1 MVSSSL
7 RHQSIRFSQIATY
20 VALGLWS
27 IICILPVYW
36 LALTS
41 IKSAAD
47 LDQAP
52 SYLPF
57 IDFIPNLEAWRFI
70 LLDPGESLL
79 PRFLN
84 SLIISSTSAIVTLV
98 MAVCSVYGM
107 TRFKTSHIALSRYR
121 TPIFFAVIALRLV
134 PPVLVALPIYMIGTE
149 FKIIDT
155 HGLLIM
161 IYSAF
166 NFPLALL
173 LVIPVLSLRVTVEE
187 ESARLD
193 GAGHFVIL
201 TNILVPMNRV
211 QLMTIGVLMFILC
224 WNEYL
229 FATYLTYDHAETLTP
244 WMIGQLSMKEAQ
256 TGGGSEEISHMAAAA
271 IFMAIPA
278 FLLTYSLQR
287 LVKDLVGRSLT

>member
-20 VALGLWS
+20 IALGLWS

-107 TRFKTSHIALSRYR
+107 TRFKTSHIALSVSDPDLFRR
-121 TPIFFAVIALRLV
+121 DRLASCASCSCRSSD
-134 PPVLVALPIYMIGTE
+134 L
-149 FKIIDT
+149 
-155 HGLLIM
+155 
-161 IYSAF
+161 
-166 NFPLALL
+166 
-173 LVIPVLSLRVTVEE
+173 
-187 ESARLD
+187 
-193 GAGHFVIL
+193 
-201 TNILVPMNRV
+201 
-211 QLMTIGVLMFILC
+211 
-224 WNEYL
+224 
-229 FATYLTYDHAETLTP
+229 YD
-244 WMIGQLSMKEAQ
+244 WDRIQD
-256 TGGGSEEISHMAAAA
+256 
-271 IFMAIPA
+271 
-278 FLLTYSLQR
+278 Y
-287 LVKDLVGRSLT
+287 